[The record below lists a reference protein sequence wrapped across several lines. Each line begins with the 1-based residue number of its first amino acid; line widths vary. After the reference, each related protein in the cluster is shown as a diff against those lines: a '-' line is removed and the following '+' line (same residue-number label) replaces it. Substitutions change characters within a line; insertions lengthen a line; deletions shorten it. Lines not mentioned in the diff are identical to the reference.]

1 MLKVKVV
8 AGDADSRS
16 CTVHIGD
23 EQAGQV
29 KTYVRERMT
38 IFGYQA
44 RLLFLTSNRIIAYFM
59 RCNHRKRL
67 KSLWSAHAQPPT
79 ASSESRQQP
88 SFVADYASCW
98 CFKRP
103 IRRC

>member
-8 AGDADSRS
+8 TGDADSRS

-79 ASSESRQQP
+79 ASSESRFLL
-88 SFVADYASCW
+88 SFVVVFVSC
-98 CFKRP
+98 CFFLRP
-103 IRRC
+103 F